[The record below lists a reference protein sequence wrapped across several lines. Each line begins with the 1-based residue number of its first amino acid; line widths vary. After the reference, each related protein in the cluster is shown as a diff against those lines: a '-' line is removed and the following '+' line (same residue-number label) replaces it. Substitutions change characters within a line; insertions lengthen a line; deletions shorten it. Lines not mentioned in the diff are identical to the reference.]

1 METRKKI
8 AFYSSC
14 VFGYLCVGLSVFI
27 SIEVIMRKL
36 FGKSLQGADE
46 LGGYVLAITSTL
58 AFCVALI
65 GNNHIRIDLFHYR
78 FPQKMQA
85 VLNWVAKL
93 STLFIAF
100 LLAFSAI
107 QVLRETISYGST
119 APTPWATPLE
129 YPQIPWTIGLILFF
143 LLALYYLLSSTR
155 LLLSGRWD
163 ELRVLYQ
170 PKGSADEVKE
180 ELNDLAQRE
189 MKEE

>member
-1 METRKKI
+1 METKKKI
-8 AFYSSC
+8 AFFSSC
-14 VFGYLCVGLSVFI
+14 VFGYLCLGLSVFI
-27 SIEVIMRKL
+27 SIEVIMRKI

-78 FPQKMQA
+78 FPHKMQA

-100 LLAFSAI
+100 LLAFSAV
-107 QVLRETISYGST
+107 QVLRETMSYGST

-189 MKEE
+189 MEEE

>member
-1 METRKKI
+1 METEKKI
-8 AFYSSC
+8 AFFSSC
-14 VFGYLCVGLSVFI
+14 IFGYLCLGLSVFI
-27 SIEVIMRKL
+27 SLEVVMRKL
-36 FGKSLQGADE
+36 FAKSLQGADE

-65 GNNHIRIDLFHYR
+65 GNNHIRIDIFHYR
-78 FPQKMQA
+78 FPPKMQA
-85 VLNWVAKL
+85 LLNWVAKL

-100 LLAFSAI
+100 LLAFSAV

-129 YPQIPWTIGLILFF
+129 YPQIPWTLGLILFF
-143 LLALYYLLSSTR
+143 LLSLFYLISSTW
-155 LLLSGRWD
+155 LLISGRWD
-163 ELRVLYQ
+163 ELRVLFQ

-180 ELNDLAQRE
+180 ELKDLAQRE

>member
-1 METRKKI
+1 MDTRKTI
-8 AFYSSC
+8 AFISSC
-14 VFGYLCVGLSVFI
+14 LFGYLCLGLSVFI

-100 LLAFSAI
+100 LLAFSSV

-119 APTPWATPLE
+119 APTPWATPLT
-129 YPQIPWTIGLILFF
+129 YPQIPWTIGLLLFF
-143 LLALYYLLSSTR
+143 LLALYYLISSTR
-155 LLLSGRWD
+155 LLITGRWY

>member
-143 LLALYYLLSSTR
+143 LLALYYLISSTR